1 MNRQFKQENPVLPG
15 FWEHTVLSE
24 FTIRRTPRYDCSRLV
39 AEADVTENEVDTGED
54 DDGDVMYM
62 SGSHPAVDYESVQ
75 FDVDLGDDSE
85 DDGVR
90 TCQKFRVYF
99 MYRVTMKALAPE
111 MELLSI
117 RGQSQFTPKA
127 AWDRVIPFPVLKIS

>member
-1 MNRQFKQENPVLPG
+1 M
-15 FWEHTVLSE
+15 SE

-75 FDVDLGDDSE
+75 YDVDLGGDSE

-90 TCQKFRVYF
+90 ES
-99 MYRVTMKALAPE
+99 L
-111 MELLSI
+111 
-117 RGQSQFTPKA
+117 PKVPHVFYVPS
-127 AWDRVIPFPVLKIS
+127 DYESFSTGNGITIDSGPITIHT

>member
-75 FDVDLGDDSE
+75 YDVDLGDDSE

-99 MYRVTMKALAPE
+99 MYRVTMKALALE
-111 MELLSI
+111 
-117 RGQSQFTPKA
+117 R
-127 AWDRVIPFPVLKIS
+127 